1 MINPTNSETKCHLEN
16 TGKDIRTGSADSE
29 ASFTTNLRSD
39 FLKDKE
45 LKRTHLPEVG
55 HGGGQR
61 SLGGNVRGVP
71 GVVVHL
77 RGEST
82 GRARGQVGN
91 TIPWG
96 PRGARRRPGR
106 PQRGRP
112 AAPPAHPDS
121 GTPAPHPPALTWGPL
136 LPPPSLPDS
145 GTSVPPPCLL
155 VLFET
160 MLCTFIWT
168 SDKIKI
174 FGHSGQ
180 YYMYH
185 NFINISSELW
195 MEYANF
201 IWVRF
206 NFRVC

>member
-145 GTSVPPPCLL
+145 GTSVPPPA
-155 VLFET
+155 FP
-160 MLCTFIWT
+160 
-168 SDKIKI
+168 D
-174 FGHSGQ
+174 SGTP
-180 YYMYH
+180 
-185 NFINISSELW
+185 
-195 MEYANF
+195 APAPPP
-201 IWVRF
+201 R
-206 NFRVC
+206 